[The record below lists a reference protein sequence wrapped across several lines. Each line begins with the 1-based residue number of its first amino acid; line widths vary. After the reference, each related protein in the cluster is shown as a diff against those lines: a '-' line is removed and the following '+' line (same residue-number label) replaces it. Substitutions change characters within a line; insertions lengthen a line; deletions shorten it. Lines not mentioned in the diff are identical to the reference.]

1 MTLPL
6 IFDDSPR
13 ARFTDPLTSHHAADQ
28 SSKFLS
34 VMKQRILHLFEV
46 NGPMTDSEL
55 GEAYIRAAGVNGW
68 ELTRPDTPRKR
79 RSDLSTDGY
88 IVATGDTRENKF
100 GSLEQVWGLA

>member
-1 MTLPL
+1 MPL
-6 IFDDSPR
+6 LFDDSPR

-46 NGPMTDSEL
+46 KGPMTDSEL
-55 GEAYIRAAGVNGW
+55 RDSYMVAAAMSGW

-79 RSDLSTDGY
+79 RSDLSNDGY
-88 IVATGDTRENKF
+88 LVATGETRENKF